1 MKISIAATTDIGKER
16 TNNEDAFLICPDL
29 SEQNWSLSET
39 PSYTKLGKY
48 GSLLIVADGMGGP
61 KAGEIASSMA
71 IQSIQQFFSTTAIE
85 NALKNNGIKEFL
97 HTCIIDADNAI
108 NQRMFEDPDTS
119 GMGTTIV
126 VCWIIENKAYIAW
139 CGDSRCYVYNP
150 IQGLKPLTK
159 DHSLVQELID
169 KGEITEKEAFTHPD
183 NSIITRGLGD
193 FDAQSEPDI
202 VTYSLKP
209 NDTILMCSDGL
220 CGFCTNDEI
229 SKILDDNFIDIKK
242 CRDELLKISLDAGGY
257 DNICIALAS
266 LIGDEQTAPL
276 RPTTM
281 QKLFYR
287 LKRLLTFP

>member
-1 MKISIAATTDIGKER
+1 MKISIAAITDIGKER

-29 SEQNWSLSET
+29 TEQNWSLSET
-39 PSYTKLGKY
+39 PSYIELGKY

-126 VCWIIENKAYIAW
+126 VCWIIENTAHIAW

-150 IQGLKPLTK
+150 LQGLKPLTK

-229 SKILDDNFIDIKK
+229 SKILGDNFIDIKK
-242 CRDELLKISLDAGGY
+242 CRDELLKIALNAGGY